1 MTRKLIQASL
11 DEAVAGL
18 QNFLADPESLNELEA
33 FARMLAECFT
43 SGKKAIAFGNG
54 GSICDAMHFAEEF
67 TGRFRQD
74 RKALPAIAISDPSH
88 ITCVANDF
96 GFEQIF
102 ARGVEAYASEGDLVL
117 GISTSGNSPNVIA
130 GLEKARELGCKTVA
144 LLGGDGGK
152 ISGSCDLEITVPGST
167 SDRIQELH
175 TLILHITIE
184 AVESLL
190 FPSNPKGE

>member
-11 DEAVAGL
+11 TEALKGL
-18 QNFLADPESLNELEA
+18 QTFLAEPENLNKLEA
-33 FARMLAECFT
+33 FDQMLAQCFQ

-54 GSICDAMHFAEEF
+54 GSMCDAMHFAEEF
-67 TGRFRQD
+67 TGRFRQN
-74 RKALPAIAISDPSH
+74 RKALPAIAISDPTH

-117 GISTSGNSPNVIA
+117 GISTSGNSPNVLA
-130 GLEKARELGCKTVA
+130 GLKKARALGCKTVA
-144 LLGGDGGK
+144 LLGGDGGE
-152 ISGSCDLEITVPGST
+152 ISGICDLEITVPGAT

-190 FPSNPKGE
+190 FPQTP

>member
-1 MTRKLIQASL
+1 MRKLIQNSL
-11 DEAVAGL
+11 AEALGGL
-18 QNFLADPESLNELEA
+18 QSFLAEPKNLEA
-33 FARMLAECFT
+33 MEGFARMLADCFN

-54 GSICDAMHFAEEF
+54 GSMCDAMHFAEEF

-74 RKALPAIAISDPSH
+74 RRALPAIAISDPSH

-96 GFEQIF
+96 GFEEIF

-130 GLEKARELGCKTVA
+130 GLQKARELGCKTVA
-144 LLGGDGGK
+144 LLGGNGGK
-152 ISGSCDLEITVPGST
+152 ISGTCDLEITVPGET

-190 FPSNPKGE
+190 FPSTPKGG